1 MSFTFRSL
9 LTNVLRSGIKTPLE
23 AEEQIRLLFINS
35 IIIVGDLALAIF
47 ALRDGLDRNY
57 VFSAVTGAIFLIV
70 VFLFILI
77 RATKNFRLGLWF
89 LPVLMALFYGYLVA
103 VGGRGSS
110 GSLWSLSY
118 PLIAI
123 FLLSYKRG
131 AFFTGLYF
139 VGLLVLLYFPGLSPA
154 FSLDSDFKIR
164 LLGTYA
170 VIFIFVMEF
179 EFIRVQAQLEMERSR
194 QALDKTTIE
203 LLAEKAQTDGILRN
217 VQEGICLLDSSLKI
231 KGRYSA
237 SLEEL
242 LDHPELEG
250 MSLADYFTEVLPQ
263 REAQAVKDYLTMF
276 FQARVNKALLRE
288 INPLSEVRLTTP
300 RGRTKTL
307 NFLFSPVELEDKTF
321 VLVTLRDETTTSELN
336 QRLRE
341 EEDRA
346 ARQMRH
352 LFQIIHV
359 QPELLLQFLEDAAD
373 EIADINRRLKIN
385 DHADLAEV
393 FYQGVHAVK
402 GNAAL
407 IGLSSFSER
416 LHELEAQVQD
426 LRIKDLEWNNVLV
439 LTVELS
445 KIQAELEEIRGLL
458 EKMETFGTEMARSVE
473 QKDLI
478 VLTLERAVTKL
489 SQESA
494 KEVRLDLT
502 DFNPVHVSQGHR
514 KLIKDVLVQLVRNSF
529 AHGLETPEERGAQ
542 QKPRWGTIRVACS
555 CSQDELSLTY
565 SDDGRGLDLQKLRK
579 AALRL
584 PGWSPQ
590 KVQALGEEQAVAL
603 IFQTGFSTVE
613 AANLHAGR
621 GVGLGLVKN
630 RIETSGGRLV
640 LSRTIPYGL
649 SFDIK
654 LPRV

>member
-1 MSFTFRSL
+1 MRITFRSA
-9 LTNVLRSGIKTPLE
+9 LTNVLRSGIQTPLE
-23 AEEQIRLLFINS
+23 SEDQIRLLFINS
-35 IIIVGDLALAIF
+35 IIIVGDLALALF
-47 ALRDGLDRNY
+47 AVRDWIDRNY
-57 VFSAVTGAIFLIV
+57 AFSAVTGTIFLIV
-70 VFLFILI
+70 VFLFFLI

-131 AFFTGLYF
+131 AVFTGLYF
-139 VGLLVLLYFPGLSPA
+139 LGLAVLLFVPGLSPA
-154 FSLDSDFKIR
+154 FTLDSDFKVR

-179 EFIRVQAQLEMERSR
+179 EFIRVQAQLEIERSR
-194 QALDKTTIE
+194 KALDKTTKE

-217 VQEGICLLDSSLKI
+217 VQEGICLVDSSFQI
-231 KGRYSA
+231 TGRYSD

-242 LDHPELEG
+242 LDREELQG
-250 MSLADYFTEVLPQ
+250 LSLADYFERVLPQ
-263 REAQAVKDYLTMF
+263 REAQAVRDYLAMF
-276 FQARVNKALLRE
+276 FQARVNTSLLKE
-288 INPLSEVRLTTP
+288 INPLSDVRLTTP

-307 NFLFSPVELEDKTF
+307 NFSFSPVELESKTF
-321 VLVTLRDETTTSELN
+321 VLVTLRDETATSELN

-359 QPELLLQFLEDAAD
+359 SPELLLQFLEDAGD

-385 DHADLAEV
+385 DHSDLVEV

-416 LHELEAQVQD
+416 LHQLEAQLQE
-426 LRIKDLEWNNVLV
+426 LRIKNLEWSNILV
-439 LTVELS
+439 MTVELS
-445 KIQAELEEIRGLL
+445 KVQAELEEIRGLL

-478 VLTLERAVTKL
+478 VLTLERAVSKL
-489 SQESA
+489 SQESE
-494 KEVRLDLT
+494 KEVRLDLS
-502 DFNPVHVSQGHR
+502 DFNTAEVPPGHR
-514 KLIKDVLVQLVRNSF
+514 KLVKDVLVQLVRNSF
-529 AHGLETPEERGAQ
+529 AHGLEAPEERQ
-542 QKPRWGTIRVACS
+542 TRQKPRWGTIRVVCRS
-555 CSQDELSLTY
+555 VQEDFLLTY
-565 SDDGRGLDLQKLRK
+565 S
-579 AALRL
+579 
-584 PGWSPQ
+584 
-590 KVQALGEEQAVAL
+590 
-603 IFQTGFSTVE
+603 
-613 AANLHAGR
+613 
-621 GVGLGLVKN
+621 
-630 RIETSGGRLV
+630 
-640 LSRTIPYGL
+640 
-649 SFDIK
+649 
-654 LPRV
+654 